1 MSKPYDIFISYR
13 RQGGA
18 QYARIL
24 QLMLSRRGYEVF
36 LDYDELTDG
45 IFGDHIR
52 EAILNSSVFMLILS
66 EGALDRCVNEDDWVR
81 QEISLAVSERKHII
95 PVDPDGAFKGM
106 PDEVPDF
113 IKAVA
118 NVYISIMNQYM
129 PMEQIKNHPL
139 LSRKVTKREY
149 SKVVD
154 YALSLGW
161 ENGFIQEGETA
172 EESFI
177 PGFYGEGV

>member
-95 PVDPDGAFKGM
+95 P
-106 PDEVPDF
+106 
-113 IKAVA
+113 
-118 NVYISIMNQYM
+118 
-129 PMEQIKNHPL
+129 
-139 LSRKVTKREY
+139 SRECRMK
-149 SKVVD
+149 
-154 YALSLGW
+154 SL
-161 ENGFIQEGETA
+161 TL
-172 EESFI
+172 
-177 PGFYGEGV
+177 